1 MGGAACPWLFCAL
14 KGACSMILC
23 STYQL
28 KKTYGANL
36 IFENINVEIHEEDRI
51 GLVGRN
57 GSGKT
62 TLFQLLAGNER
73 TDEGEIHVRKG
84 ARVGYLAQVP
94 LYSEKTTVIDV
105 LRQPFAEVLET
116 ENKMEE
122 VAEAMGGPA
131 ASDADQLDRLLE
143 KYDALQ
149 QSFEQSGGYEMDANI
164 RKVIHGLGMDECFLD
179 RHFESLSG
187 GEKTKVGLAAALL
200 EQPDLLLLDEP
211 TNHLDLMAIEWL
223 EDFLRN
229 YKGAVM
235 VVSHDRYFLDRIVTK
250 VFDLED
256 GEISFYQGNYSAF
269 VKEKEARLLAQFQQ
283 YQEQQKKIKKMREAI
298 KRLRQW
304 ANQANPP
311 NDGMHR
317 RASSMEK
324 ALERME
330 KMDRPVLDRRKIGL
344 EFDAG
349 KRSGRDVA
357 VLKGVSK
364 SFGGPAL
371 FEDVDMLIRFR
382 ERTAIIGENGSGKST
397 LLRMLLGES
406 EPDSGKAVLGSSVK
420 TGYLSQ
426 TGLEGYDDHTVL
438 EAFRDQAV
446 ITEGQA
452 RHILAQFL
460 FYGSQVFRK
469 VKDLS
474 GGERMRLRFV
484 QLMYQDVN
492 FLVLDEPTNHLDI
505 DSREVLEDALQD
517 FEGTILAVSH
527 DRYFLNKLFEPIYW
541 LENGSLTRYDGH
553 YDRAKQKR
561 RELYGR

>member
-1 MGGAACPWLFCAL
+1 
-14 KGACSMILC
+14 MILC